1 MSGATQQKKKEGVKG
16 KRKSASA
23 SSHGR
28 QGASA
33 GSAAAGHAV
42 GARHDPQRGSSE
54 GPARGGGVTET
65 GGGDGR
71 AATPGG
77 DGGGFGD

>member
-23 SSHGR
+23 SNHGHK
-28 QGASA
+28 GASA

-42 GARHDPQRGSSE
+42 GARHHTQPGSSD
-54 GPARGGGVTET
+54 GPAKGGSVAET

-71 AATPGG
+71 AAIPGG